1 MKNAR
6 LTAEQ
11 REALQP
17 YEEKYLRTW
26 HEARWC
32 RPLPPF
38 LVDLMLRTWEAVTGS
53 RRPFRNGCPTCERE
67 LMNDICTLYYA
78 PADESPAK
86 AAETPAEPAEASAP
100 KKSPGEKEKGVK
112 RQEIGAK

>member
-17 YEEKYLRTW
+17 YEGKYLRTW

-38 LVDLMLRTWEAVTGS
+38 LVDLMLQIWEAVTGS

-86 AAETPAEPAEASAP
+86 AAETHAEAAEAPAP
-100 KKSPGEKEKGVK
+100 KKAP
-112 RQEIGAK
+112 AKKKKASNAKK